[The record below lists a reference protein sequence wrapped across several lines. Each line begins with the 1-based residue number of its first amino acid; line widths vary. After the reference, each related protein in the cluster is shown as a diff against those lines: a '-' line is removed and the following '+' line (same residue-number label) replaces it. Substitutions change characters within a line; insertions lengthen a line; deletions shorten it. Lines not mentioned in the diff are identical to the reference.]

1 MVFGIIAGLHGTERL
16 SALINHDKY
25 KILQKGHAVKTQ
37 EIRRGMAVE
46 MEGSPWLVVTTEQ
59 VKPGKGPA
67 YIQVKLKNLMT
78 GSHMEK
84 RLRTNET
91 IEQVNLDRRDM
102 EYLYS
107 DGSGGI
113 FMDMENYD
121 QITVPVEILG
131 NTLDYIK
138 PNGQVIAHVLK
149 GSVINIE
156 LPPVV
161 DLEVTDTPPGIKDAT
176 KTNQLKEAT
185 LETGFKTRVPPFIK
199 IGEIVRIS
207 TDTGEYQCRAGE

>member
-1 MVFGIIAGLHGTERL
+1 MK
-16 SALINHDKY
+16 S
-25 KILQKGHAVKTQ
+25 Q
-37 EIRRGMAVE
+37 ELRNGMAIE
-46 MEGSPWLVVTTEQ
+46 MDGAAWLVVTYDH

-67 YIQVKLKNLMT
+67 YTQVKLKNLMT

-84 RLRTNET
+84 RLRSGEN
-91 IEQVNLDRRDM
+91 IDQVNLDRRDM

-107 DGSGGI
+107 ESGGGV
-113 FMDMENYD
+113 FMDLETYD
-121 QITVPVEILG
+121 QITIPSDILG
-131 NTLDYIK
+131 NTLDFIK
-138 PNGQVIAHVLK
+138 ANGQITAHVLK
-149 GSVINIE
+149 GQVINLE

-207 TDTGEYQCRAGE
+207 TETGEYQCRAGE

>member
-1 MVFGIIAGLHGTERL
+1 MK
-16 SALINHDKY
+16 S
-25 KILQKGHAVKTQ
+25 Q

-46 MEGSPWLVVTTEQ
+46 MDGSPWLVISTEQ

-84 RLRTNET
+84 RLRTSEV
-91 IEQVNLDRRDM
+91 IEQVNLDRREM

-107 DGSGGI
+107 ESGGGV
-113 FMDMENYD
+113 FMDLETYD
-121 QITVPVEILG
+121 QITVTTDILG
-131 NTLDYIK
+131 NTLDFIK
-138 PNGQVIAHVLK
+138 ANGQVTAHVLK
-149 GSVINIE
+149 GQVINVE

-185 LETGFKTRVPPFIK
+185 LETGYKTRVPPFIK
-199 IGEIVRIS
+199 IGEVVRIS
-207 TDTGEYQCRAGE
+207 TETGDYQCRAGE

>member
-1 MVFGIIAGLHGTERL
+1 MK
-16 SALINHDKY
+16 S
-25 KILQKGHAVKTQ
+25 Q
-37 EIRRGMAVE
+37 ELRRGMAVE
-46 MEGSPWLVVTTEQ
+46 MDGSPWLVISTDQ

-84 RLRTNET
+84 RLRTSEV
-91 IEQVNLDRRDM
+91 IEQVHLDRREM

-107 DGSGGI
+107 ESSGGV
-113 FMDMENYD
+113 FMDLETYD
-121 QITVPVEILG
+121 QITVSTDILG
-131 NTLDYIK
+131 KTLDYIK
-138 PNGQVIAHVLK
+138 ANGTITAHVLK
-149 GSVINIE
+149 GQVINID

-185 LETGFKTRVPPFIK
+185 LETGCKTRVPPFIK
-199 IGEIVRIS
+199 IGEVVRIN
-207 TDTGEYQCRAGE
+207 TETGEYQCRASD

>member
-1 MVFGIIAGLHGTERL
+1 
-16 SALINHDKY
+16 
-25 KILQKGHAVKTQ
+25 VKSQ

-46 MEGSPWLVVTTEQ
+46 MDGSPWLVISTEQ

-84 RLRTNET
+84 RLRTSEV
-91 IEQVNLDRRDM
+91 IEQVNLDRREM

-107 DGSGGI
+107 EASGGV
-113 FMDMENYD
+113 FMDLETYD
-121 QITVPVEILG
+121 QVTIPADILG
-131 NTLDYIK
+131 NTLDFIK
-138 PNGQVIAHVLK
+138 ANGQVTAHVLK
-149 GSVINIE
+149 GQVINIE

-199 IGEIVRIS
+199 IGEVVRIS
-207 TDTGEYQCRAGE
+207 TETGDYQCRAGE

>member
-1 MVFGIIAGLHGTERL
+1 MATTADFRNGLVIEYNNDL
-16 SALINHDKY
+16 FAI
-25 KILQKGHAVKTQ
+25 
-37 EIRRGMAVE
+37 VE
-46 MEGSPWLVVTTEQ
+46 FQ
-59 VKPGKGPA
+59 HVKPGKGPA